1 MFLETNISYG
11 SEYRGNMK
19 YNVEWLKDA
28 GIVEV
33 VAEGAVNH
41 EKRKEIFR
49 ASRIALGK
57 HDCDKLLINKADATR
72 FFDQQMT
79 GALELVNIMQEMA
92 LPGKIKIAVVAPQTT
107 PYDDFFQ
114 EVARLKDFR
123 LKHFTSREIAL
134 QWLSRD
140 GQQHTPAPSR

>member
-1 MFLETNISYG
+1 
-11 SEYRGNMK
+11 MK

-57 HDCDKLLINKADATR
+57 HDCEKLLINKSKATR

-79 GALELVNIMQEMA
+79 GALELVNMMQGLA
-92 LPGKIKIAVVAPQTT
+92 LPEKVKIAVVAPETT
-107 PYDDFFQ
+107 NYDEFF
-114 EVARLKDFR
+114 EVMARLKDFR
-123 LKHFTSREIAL
+123 VKHFTSR
-134 QWLSRD
+134 
-140 GQQHTPAPSR
+140 

>member
-49 ASRIALGK
+49 ASRIAVEK
-57 HDCDKLLINKADATR
+57 HDCNKLLINKSKAAR
-72 FFDQQMT
+72 FFDQQMA
-79 GALELVNIMQEMA
+79 GALELVNMIQGLL
-92 LPGKIKIAVVAPQTT
+92 LPEKVKIAVVAPETT
-107 PYDDFFQ
+107 NYDEFF
-114 EVARLKDFR
+114 EVMARLKDFR
-123 LKHFTSREIAL
+123 IKNFTSREIAL
-134 QWLSRD
+134 QWLCRD

>member
-49 ASRIALGK
+49 ASRIAVEK

-79 GALELVNIMQEMA
+79 ASGACQYDTGLL
-92 LPGKIKIAVVAPQTT
+92 LPEKVKIAVVAPETT
-107 PYDDFFQ
+107 NYDEFF
-114 EVARLKDFR
+114 
-123 LKHFTSREIAL
+123 
-134 QWLSRD
+134 
-140 GQQHTPAPSR
+140 